1 MLNNTTELLQLIS
14 GQLSQVLNRNEHLE
28 QRVEY
33 LTDQLDILCERL
45 DSQTTDPYPVGGK
58 LKVSIILG
66 IQPNSV
72 KNYHR
77 HWTKGLHYTKPSPR
91 KVIYNLMLIKDW
103 HLNRDN
109 PGLHAKAVEAYA
121 DYARN
126 SRKK

>member
-14 GQLSQVLNRNEHLE
+14 GQLRQILNRNEHLE

-45 DSQTTDPYPVGGK
+45 DSQAADPYPICGK
-58 LKVSIILG
+58 FKVSIILG

-77 HWTKGLHYTKPSPR
+77 HWPKGLHYTQPSPR
-91 KVIYNLMLIKDW
+91 KFIYNLMLIKDW
-103 HLNRDN
+103 HLHRDN

-126 SRKK
+126 AHKT